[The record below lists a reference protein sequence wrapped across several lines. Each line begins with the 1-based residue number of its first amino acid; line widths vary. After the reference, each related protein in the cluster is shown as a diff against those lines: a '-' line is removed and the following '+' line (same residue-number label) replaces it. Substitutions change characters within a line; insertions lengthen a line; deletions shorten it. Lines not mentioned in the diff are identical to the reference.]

1 MKEFPLQE
9 STFRKLKMNVPFS
22 NDHDKQGEEFLDD
35 GCRLSNGIVLGAVEL
50 FVGPV
55 HEGELVQQVDK
66 EIVRVYQSGGQ
77 LKHGHILVGK
87 ISKKIKKLERLRKN
101 VK

>member
-1 MKEFPLQE
+1 MKEITFQE

-35 GCRLSNGIVLGAVEL
+35 GRRLSNGIVLGAVEL

-55 HEGELVQQVDK
+55 DEGELVQQVDE
-66 EIVRVYQSGGQ
+66 EIVRVHQSGGQ
-77 LKHGHILVGK
+77 LKHGHILEGK
-87 ISKKIKKLERLRKN
+87 YRKKTN
-101 VK
+101 